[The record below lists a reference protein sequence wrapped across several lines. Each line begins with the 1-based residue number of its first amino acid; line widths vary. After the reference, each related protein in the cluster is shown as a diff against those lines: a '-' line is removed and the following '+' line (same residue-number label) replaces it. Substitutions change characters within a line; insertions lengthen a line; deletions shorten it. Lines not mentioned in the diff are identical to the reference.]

1 MSYCG
6 FINVFFIFMMPI
18 TNEDFSA
25 ALCQIRGIVSTQD
38 LAPYDDLNNRF
49 SCAAK
54 E

>member
-1 MSYCG
+1 MISDATH
-6 FINVFFIFMMPI
+6 NK
-18 TNEDFSA
+18 EDFSA